1 MGVGTLLRESWNG
14 VARRPK
20 LIAWH
25 LLGNAALFALFFA
38 WLSLPDRTAADL
50 ALTVLLGAAVAFGA
64 LLLHG
69 STMALF
75 HDALTRKPCAVA
87 VRRLHLL
94 LLWAAAL
101 AATALIFWWLGRAR
115 GQPLWI
121 LGLFVSLALLP
132 LVSQAAGGGFD
143 RASALAVTAKP
154 SYWLTALVFCVMGV
168 FAPGLLV
175 SWTPETTGIANQTL
189 SMLARFGAACMLAV
203 VAWLVLVAVI
213 GKLGSAIQAE
223 TARQPAG

>member
-25 LLGNAALFALFFA
+25 VLGNAVLFALFFA

-50 ALTVLLGAAVAFGA
+50 ALTALLGAAVAFGA

-75 HDALTRKPCAVA
+75 HDALTRKPCSVA
-87 VRRLHLL
+87 LRRLHLL
-94 LLWAAAL
+94 LVWAAAI

-121 LGLFVSLALLP
+121 LGLFVGLALLP
-132 LVSQAAGGGFD
+132 LASQAAGGGFD

-154 SYWLTALVFCVMGV
+154 AYWLIAAVFCVAGV
-168 FAPGLLV
+168 LVPGLLV
-175 SWTPETTGIANQTL
+175 GWTPETTGIVNQTL
-189 SMLARFGAACMLAV
+189 SMLARFGAAYVLV
-203 VAWLVLVAVI
+203 ILAWLLLVAAI